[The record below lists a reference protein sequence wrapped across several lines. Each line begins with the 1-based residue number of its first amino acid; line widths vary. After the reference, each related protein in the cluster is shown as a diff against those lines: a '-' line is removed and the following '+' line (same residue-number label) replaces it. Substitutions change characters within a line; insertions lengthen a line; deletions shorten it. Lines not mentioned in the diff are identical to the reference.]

1 MPQPVSARLKI
12 GLSACFSHA
21 DPARSLFTNKTL
33 QYVEQSIAHWL
44 MSAGAMVVM
53 VPCPTGETAR
63 GDTKLSHYAEWLDG
77 VVMHGGADVWP
88 GSYGEVPLKDAWV
101 GDRIRDLYD
110 LALVEAFEQAGKP
123 IFGVCRGLQL
133 INVAFGGTLYQDIEA
148 QHEHPETVRHRD
160 PVTYDQNF
168 HQIEIVEGTRLAKL
182 YPEVKT
188 AKVNSIHHQGVKDLA
203 PGFEIEAWSLPDR
216 VPEAIRRRAD
226 RAAATSPPRS
236 GTPNSTSTAA
246 PRRSTTR
253 PSCTTFSGPAPPRRW
268 RRAPCRMPGTAASAT
283 ARRGCCARHCCGAD
297 APAGLAP
304 LGTVR
309 AAADARVNGAE
320 HRHAAARRR
329 GGAVAAAGRARAG
342 TARRQGAH
350 RDGKNSCKEWL
361 HVKLQAKMKR
371 LAATI
376 GRAPSRPAATHAPA
390 AGLLLLLVSADR
402 WPAASPPSTAG
413 PAAAAPRRPRRA
425 PAWPR
430 PCRACG

>member
-63 GDTKLSHYAEWLDG
+63 GDTELSHYAEWLDG

-88 GSYGEVPLKDAWV
+88 GSYGEEPLKDAWV

-148 QHEHPETVRHRD
+148 QHNHPQTVRHRD

-168 HQIEIVEGTRLAKL
+168 HQIEIVEGTRLARL

-216 VPEAIRRRAD
+216 VPEAIRRSADKGRSYIAATQWHPEFHKYGSTETVDDTPILHDFLWACATAKVAPRTVPDAGGHGRIRD
-226 RAAATSPPRS
+226 RAARVLRQALL
-236 GTPNSTSTAA
+236 
-246 PRRSTTR
+246 RR
-253 PSCTTFSGPAPPRRW
+253 
-268 RRAPCRMPGTAASAT
+268 
-283 ARRGCCARHCCGAD
+283 
-297 APAGLAP
+297 
-304 LGTVR
+304 
-309 AAADARVNGAE
+309 
-320 HRHAAARRR
+320 
-329 GGAVAAAGRARAG
+329 
-342 TARRQGAH
+342 
-350 RDGKNSCKEWL
+350 
-361 HVKLQAKMKR
+361 
-371 LAATI
+371 
-376 GRAPSRPAATHAPA
+376 
-390 AGLLLLLVSADR
+390 
-402 WPAASPPSTAG
+402 
-413 PAAAAPRRPRRA
+413 
-425 PAWPR
+425 
-430 PCRACG
+430 